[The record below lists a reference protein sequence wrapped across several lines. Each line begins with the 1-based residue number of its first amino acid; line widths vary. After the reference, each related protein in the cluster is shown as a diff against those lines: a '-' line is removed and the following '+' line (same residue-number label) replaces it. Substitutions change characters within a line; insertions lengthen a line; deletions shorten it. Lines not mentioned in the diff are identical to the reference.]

1 MLGVGVGVSPH
12 LHRRSASVAPS
23 NTVAPVITGTPTQN
37 LSLSRSTYGTWAN
50 GVINYAIQW
59 FSNSVNS
66 ISGGSAI
73 TGETGDTYLQGSA
86 VVGKYI
92 YLQVTA
98 SNDGGS
104 ASAFSNIIGPVAA
117 SGGLATPTLT
127 NFSTLGTAPV
137 TLMMST
143 TDYVAGLRGELQI
156 ATDSGFTSI
165 SQDIVFF
172 IDGDSWAR
180 LDESIGLADPSG
192 TYYARVR
199 ILRDNES
206 GTTTVTDALGQ
217 TFNADAS
224 SWSTTFTDTIGGSVA
239 ILSSATGTSKSKF
252 VNVATPFY
260 QAVANANV
268 GAFDGSRASIHA
280 ANTKFHFEWTLNT
293 FAATGGN
300 SKIYCSFDDGT
311 TDLNAGGT
319 GFISTFPGAS
329 GGPNG
334 FTIQIP
340 KGGTTPNFSRN
351 GATSSIALPSAATD
365 GDTLAAD
372 IDTSAKTILLT
383 WYHAGTATVLNSGS
397 PFTLTSQIP
406 ANWYAIVACGSG
418 NGTVGTGS
426 SDAATINPG
435 NATNLVTPQTGYG
448 IYG

>member
-1 MLGVGVGVSPH
+1 LSIHVGGRGPGHLCRTIRGILGSGPPPANTVLPVVSGSLNVGSTLTCSTGTWSNSPTSFSYQWYENGTAVGTNASTYVSTTVGASIYCTVGA
-12 LHRRSASVAPS
+12 LNAAGWAYVNAASVGP
-23 NTVAPVITGTPTQN
+23 ITG
-37 LSLSRSTYGTWAN
+37 S
-50 GVINYAIQW
+50 
-59 FSNSVNS
+59 
-66 ISGGSAI
+66 
-73 TGETGDTYLQGSA
+73 
-86 VVGKYI
+86 
-92 YLQVTA
+92 
-98 SNDGGS
+98 
-104 ASAFSNIIGPVAA
+104 
-117 SGGLATPTLT
+117 GLATPTLT

-351 GATSSIALPSAATD
+351 GATSSITLPSAATD

-383 WYHAGTATVLNSGS
+383 WYHAGTATVLNGGS

>member
-1 MLGVGVGVSPH
+1 MSVHRGGRGVGHVCRTSGAPGSGPPPVNTVLPVVSGSLNVGSTLTCSTGTWSNSPTSYSYQWYEGGNPVGSNANTYVSTTIGASIYCTVAALNPAGFGFAS
-12 LHRRSASVAPS
+12 SASVGP
-23 NTVAPVITGTPTQN
+23 ITG
-37 LSLSRSTYGTWAN
+37 S
-50 GVINYAIQW
+50 
-59 FSNSVNS
+59 
-66 ISGGSAI
+66 
-73 TGETGDTYLQGSA
+73 
-86 VVGKYI
+86 
-92 YLQVTA
+92 
-98 SNDGGS
+98 
-104 ASAFSNIIGPVAA
+104 
-117 SGGLATPTLT
+117 GLATPTLT

-180 LDESIGLADPSG
+180 LDESIGLTDPSG

-239 ILSSATGTSKSKF
+239 ILTSATGTGKSKF

-268 GAFDGSRASIHA
+268 GAFDGARASIHA

-300 SKIYCSFDDGT
+300 SKIFCSFDDGT

-334 FTIQIP
+334 FTIQIT

-351 GATSSIALPSAATD
+351 GATSSITLPSAATD

-383 WYHAGTATVLNSGS
+383 WYHAGTATVLNGGS